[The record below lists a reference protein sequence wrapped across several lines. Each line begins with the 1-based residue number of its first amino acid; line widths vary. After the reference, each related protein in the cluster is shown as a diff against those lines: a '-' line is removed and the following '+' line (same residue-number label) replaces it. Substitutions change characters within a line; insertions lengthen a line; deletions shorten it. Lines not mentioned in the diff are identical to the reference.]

1 MDGRELEEAEDEA
14 DGCPDH
20 EEGCQDP
27 EQEGR
32 LPDREPRDLGAV
44 EEETRAAEATAVRA
58 VFGDLARDRASG
70 ILRRVPVCVVVRRLP
85 PVGVFGAIAV
95 PHPTSVALVGR
106 RSEKAVALLPREGRE
121 R

>member
-1 MDGRELEEAEDEA
+1 MDVAELEEAEDEA
-14 DGCPDH
+14 DGCPDY
-20 EEGCQDP
+20 EEDSQGP

-32 LPDREPRDLGAV
+32 FPDRKPRELRAV
-44 EEETRAAEATAVRA
+44 EEETSAAEATAVRA

-70 ILRRVPVCVVVRRLP
+70 ILRRPPVRVVVRRLP

-95 PHPTSVALVGR
+95 PHRTSVALLGR
-106 RSEKAVALLPREGRE
+106 RFEKAVSLVPREARQ